1 MTVSIKTRS
10 DFTPHVTNKRNFKLL
25 NPGFQ
30 GFFWCT
36 FPLEIKLKSPAKSS
50 LSIEHPIT
58 NADNKRDHQLKTAAK
73 VPRLAY
79 YIAQSIHNARNLI
92 IFIYTLEKLKFL
104 SSFTLRSN
112 WLLSSIELTF
122 CFDRNDLRSK
132 QPSIETTRIHHIELN
147 LAINKLIN
155 KQIPI
160 EWAMHSALASV
171 LQFCWFV
178 CLFLGGGHDWKT
190 LTYKCCKTVC

>member
-10 DFTPHVTNKRNFKLL
+10 DFTPHVTSKRNFELL

-30 GFFWCT
+30 GFFRCT

-73 VPRLAY
+73 VPRRAY

-92 IFIYTLEKLKFL
+92 IFIYTLEKL
-104 SSFTLRSN
+104 
-112 WLLSSIELTF
+112 
-122 CFDRNDLRSK
+122 
-132 QPSIETTRIHHIELN
+132 
-147 LAINKLIN
+147 
-155 KQIPI
+155 
-160 EWAMHSALASV
+160 
-171 LQFCWFV
+171 
-178 CLFLGGGHDWKT
+178 
-190 LTYKCCKTVC
+190 